1 VDKGIFMRSALTF
14 LSEMGRKLVTDLL
27 PAALASGIAGLVF
40 SHLLSAPNSSSPE
53 VARMVHDAHEIV
65 LDYSRKEEDLR
76 RQMAASSVAVHPIA
90 QVSDR
95 DAAPLRD
102 LKPAIASA
110 PRSASVKRTDPK
122 LAAAGASKPSPIPEP
137 AIEKQPGEPLVLSNF
152 TILPPAPGKPEGF
165 FAGTWKGIALVAKK
179 VPNWAGSAADFVLEL
194 PARAIPWRKPS
205 PESDFL
211 KVAM

>member
-1 VDKGIFMRSALTF
+1 MRPALTF
-14 LSEMGRKLVTDLL
+14 LSEIGRKLVTDLL

-40 SHLLSAPNSSSPE
+40 SHLLSAPNTSSPE

-95 DAAPLRD
+95 DAALPRD
-102 LKPAIASA
+102 IKPAVASA
-110 PRSASVKRTDPK
+110 PRSASVKRADPK
-122 LAAAGASKPSPIPEP
+122 LAGAGASKPSPIPEP
-137 AIEKQPGEPLVLSNF
+137 VIEKQPGEPLVLSNF
-152 TILPPAPGKPEGF
+152 TTVPPVPAKSEGF
-165 FAGTWKGIALVAKK
+165 FAGTWKGIASVAKK
-179 VPNWAGSAADFVLEL
+179 VPDWAGSAADFVLEL
-194 PARAIPWRKPS
+194 PARAIPSRKSS
-205 PESDFL
+205 PEADLL